1 MGFGRIFA
9 WFKQVINVRKQDIM
23 LRKTKRWRKRE
34 ARKELI
40 TKHTEWEE
48 TKGTFIEGK
57 QEEWEQKKEQ
67 AKQKPA

>member
-34 ARKELI
+34 QRK
-40 TKHTEWEE
+40 
-48 TKGTFIEGK
+48 
-57 QEEWEQKKEQ
+57 
-67 AKQKPA
+67 